1 MAKEKIKDKAAERQ
15 DGKSST
21 GADLPRDEEGNL
33 IHPLTDTHRP
43 IPKKDGGEYDET
55 TEVMTAKEHQA
66 KHGNTPWLN
75 DPELIEL
82 RAIMEDYR
90 TCMKARMKIHNQ
102 RLAVARRMDE
112 VTPEIEAM
120 FETTIGEIAPAEL
133 YFRKRAEKQL
143 AKVSM
148 PVIGIMQ
155 NIKGVGP
162 ITTAECV
169 TLLNIT
175 IADTPSDFWKFVGYH
190 CPAGERYVKGVK
202 GGGHKHLRTVC
213 YNVGMSLIKANNMD
227 YRELYDRR
235 KAKQQINKR
244 EVMHA
249 HRLKG
254 ENGRSQYIKKMTP
267 WKDVSD
273 GHRHMDALRIMN
285 KAFLADLWFVWRTI
299 SGLPTRDLWIKEHG
313 GHESGTILPRER
325 GWEF

>member
-21 GADLPRDEEGNL
+21 GADLPLDEKGKL
-33 IHPLTDTHRP
+33 IHRLVDTHRP
-43 IPKKDGGEYDET
+43 IHKKDGGIYDLN
-55 TEVMTAKEHQA
+55 TEVMNAVEHQA
-66 KHGNTPWLN
+66 EHGNTPWLN
-75 DPELIEL
+75 DPELIVL

-112 VTPEIEAM
+112 VTPEIEEM
-120 FETTIGEIAPAEL
+120 FEITLDEIAPREAH
-133 YFRKRAEKQL
+133 FKKMAVKQL

-148 PVIGIMQ
+148 PIAAIMQ
-155 NIKGVGP
+155 NIHGVGP
-162 ITTAECV
+162 ISTAESI
-169 TLLNIT
+169 TLLNIQ
-175 IADTPSDFWKFVGYH
+175 IADTPSDFWKFIGYH

-202 GGGHKHLRTVC
+202 GGGHKHLRTVY
-213 YNVGMSLIKANNMD
+213 YNLGMSLIRAGNPD
-227 YRELYDRR
+227 YREPYDRR
-235 KAKQQINKR
+235 KAKQQINER
-244 EVMHA
+244 EVMHT

-254 ENGRSQYIKKMTP
+254 ENGRSQFIKKMTP

-273 GHRHMDALRIMN
+273 RHRHMDALRYMN

-313 GHESGTILPRER
+313 GHESAMILPRER